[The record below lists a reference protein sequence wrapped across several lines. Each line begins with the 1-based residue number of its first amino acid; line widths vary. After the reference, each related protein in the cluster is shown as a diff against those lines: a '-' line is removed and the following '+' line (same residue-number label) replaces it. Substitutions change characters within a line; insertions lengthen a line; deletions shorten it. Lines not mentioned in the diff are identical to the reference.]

1 MLNQKKLG
9 LGVEDFKEIITFD
22 YYYIDKTKFIE
33 EILLDGAKIKLFCRP
48 RRFGKTLNISTL
60 RYFFD
65 IKNREKNRKLFN
77 GLYIENSPMIN
88 EQGKYPVIFLTMKGI
103 DSSSWNGAIKNIRD
117 KIFELYNEYDGK
129 INHIL
134 TKNENKVFN
143 KFAGKESD
151 EEELKT
157 SLSFLTS
164 LLYKYYNQKVI
175 VLIDEY
181 DSPIISAYEN
191 GYYNEAVNFFKG
203 FYGDV
208 LKTNEYLHMGVLTG
222 IVRVAQAGI
231 FSDLNNIENY
241 TILNKKYSQYFGL
254 LEAEVEK
261 ALQDYDVSYKLE
273 EVKSWYNGYRFGDS
287 EVYNPLSILKFLSNQ
302 ELGAYWINTS
312 GNAVIKELLKNS
324 DKMVFDTLNNLFN
337 GKETVVYIS
346 QSIALGNN
354 LSPDDLWELLL
365 FSGYLTVKEKIDMN
379 TYFVRIP
386 NNEIMTFFKNLFV
399 DIIFN
404 GLGTISR
411 LKVALLTKN
420 LEEII
425 SCLENL
431 VLNAMSTYDIRNK
444 EAQNSDK
451 NLRLC
456 LNNHSRSEEL
466 LDYWKNPYQ
475 TLLEGFL
482 YGLEGTYLSIPN
494 FESGDGRPDII
505 LKPILKNK
513 PAYILE
519 LKRLKDRT
527 VEKELEEALNQIKT
541 NRYDTLLKREGIN
554 DITNIALVFDG
565 KRVYHKIEK

>member
-1 MLNQKKLG
+1 MLNKKKLG
-9 LGVEDFKEIITFD
+9 LGVEDFKEIIEQD

-33 EILLDGAKIKLFCRP
+33 EILFDGAKIKLFCRP
-48 RRFGKTLNISTL
+48 RRFGKTLNMSTL
-60 RYFFD
+60 KYFFN
-65 IKNREKNRKLFN
+65 IENKEENRKLFN
-77 GLYIENSPMIN
+77 RLYIENSPMMN
-88 EQGKYPVIFLTMKGI
+88 EQGKYPVIFVSMKGI
-103 DSSSWNGAIKNIRD
+103 NGITFEESLNKIRKKISTLYDEYKEILKDLDEFDTLFFKSYITENTDRSSLENSLKFLT
-117 KIFELYNEYDGK
+117 KILYNYY
-129 INHIL
+129 
-134 TKNENKVFN
+134 
-143 KFAGKESD
+143 KE
-151 EEELKT
+151 
-157 SLSFLTS
+157 
-164 LLYKYYNQKVI
+164 KVI
-175 VLIDEY
+175 LLIDEY

-191 GYYNEAVNFFKG
+191 GYYNEAINFFKG

-254 LEAEVEK
+254 LENEVEK
-261 ALQDYDVSYKLE
+261 ALQDYDISYKIY
-273 EVKSWYNGYRFGDS
+273 EVKAWYNGYRFGDS
-287 EVYNPLSILKFLSNQ
+287 EVYNPLSILKFLSTQ

-312 GNAVIKELLKNS
+312 GNALIKELLKNS
-324 DKMVFDTLNNLFN
+324 DKMVFDTLNNLFT

-420 LEEII
+420 LDEII

-431 VLNAMSTYDIRNK
+431 VLNAMSPMILIRGMK
-444 EAQNSDK
+444 
-451 NLRLC
+451 
-456 LNNHSRSEEL
+456 
-466 LDYWKNPYQ
+466 
-475 TLLEGFL
+475 
-482 YGLEGTYLSIPN
+482 
-494 FESGDGRPDII
+494 I
-505 LKPILKNK
+505 L
-513 PAYILE
+513 
-519 LKRLKDRT
+519 
-527 VEKELEEALNQIKT
+527 IK
-541 NRYDTLLKREGIN
+541 I
-554 DITNIALVFDG
+554 F
-565 KRVYHKIEK
+565 

>member
-33 EILLDGAKIKLFCRP
+33 DILFDGSKIKLFCRP
-48 RRFGKTLNISTL
+48 RRFGKTLNMSTL

-65 IKNREKNRKLFN
+65 IKNREENRKLFD
-77 GLYIENSPMIN
+77 GLYIENSPMIS

-134 TKNENKVFN
+134 TENENKVFN

-191 GYYNEAVNFFKG
+191 GYYSEAITFFKG
-203 FYGDV
+203 LYGNV
-208 LKTNEYLHMGVLTG
+208 LKTNQYLHMGVLTG

-241 TILNKKYSQYFGL
+241 TILNDEYSQYFGL
-254 LEAEVEK
+254 LEEEVEK
-261 ALQDYDVSYKLE
+261 ALLDYGVSYKLE
-273 EVKSWYNGYRFGDS
+273 EVKSWYNGYKFGDS
-287 EVYNPLSILKFLSNQ
+287 EVYNPLSILKFLKTKKL
-302 ELGAYWINTS
+302 EAYWVNTS
-312 GNAVIKELLKNS
+312 GNALIKELLKNS
-324 DKMVFDTLNNLFN
+324 DKTVFDTLNNLFN

-365 FSGYLTVKEKIDMN
+365 FSGYLTIKEKIDMS
-379 TYFVRIP
+379 TYFVKIP

-404 GLGTISR
+404 GLGTINK
-411 LKVALLTKN
+411 LKFALSTKN
-420 LEEII
+420 LDEII

-431 VLNAMSTYDIRNK
+431 VLNAMSTYDT
-444 EAQNSDK
+444 DK
-451 NLRLC
+451 RY
-456 LNNHSRSEEL
+456 E
-466 LDYWKNPYQ
+466 NPYQ
-475 TLLEGFL
+475 TLLAGFL
-482 YGLEGTYLSIPN
+482 YGLEGAYFSVPN

-505 LKPILKNK
+505 LKPIAKNK

-519 LKRLKDRT
+519 LKRLKDRA
-527 VEKELEEALNQIKT
+527 VEKELEEALNQIKI
-541 NRYDTLLKREGIN
+541 NRYDTLLKREGMN

>member
-1 MLNQKKLG
+1 MLNKKKLG
-9 LGVEDFKEIITFD
+9 LGVEDFKEIISFD

-48 RRFGKTLNISTL
+48 RRFGKTLNMSTL

-65 IKNREKNRKLFN
+65 IKNREENRKLFN
-77 GLYIENSPMIN
+77 GLYIENSPMIS

-103 DSSSWNGAIKNIRD
+103 DSSSWNGALKNIRD

-134 TKNENKVFN
+134 TENENKVFN

-191 GYYNEAVNFFKG
+191 GYYSEAITFFKG
-203 FYGDV
+203 LYGNV
-208 LKTNEYLHMGVLTG
+208 LKTNQYLHMGVLTG

-241 TILNKKYSQYFGL
+241 TILNDEYSQYFGL
-254 LEAEVEK
+254 LEEEFEK
-261 ALQDYDVSYKLE
+261 ALLDYGVSYKLE
-273 EVKSWYNGYRFGDS
+273 EVKSWYSGYKFGDS
-287 EVYNPLSILKFLSNQ
+287 EVYNPLSILKFLKTKKL
-302 ELGAYWINTS
+302 EAYWINTS
-312 GNAVIKELLKNS
+312 GNALIKELLKNS
-324 DKMVFDTLNNLFN
+324 DKTVFDTLNKLFN

-379 TYFVRIP
+379 TYFVKIP

-404 GLGTISR
+404 GLGTINK
-411 LKVALLTKN
+411 LKFALSTKN
-420 LEEII
+420 LDEII
-425 SCLENL
+425 SYLENL
-431 VLNAMSTYDIRNK
+431 VLNAMSTYDT
-444 EAQNSDK
+444 DK
-451 NLRLC
+451 RY
-456 LNNHSRSEEL
+456 E
-466 LDYWKNPYQ
+466 NPYQ
-475 TLLEGFL
+475 TLLAGFL
-482 YGLEGTYLSIPN
+482 YGLEGAYFSVPN

-505 LKPILKNK
+505 LKPVVKNK

-519 LKRLKDRT
+519 LKRLKDRP
-527 VEKELEEALNQIKT
+527 VEKELEEALNQIKL

>member
-1 MLNQKKLG
+1 MSKQKRLG
-9 LGVEDFKEIITFD
+9 LGVEDFKKIRTLD

-33 EILLDGAKIKLFCRP
+33 DILLDGADIKLLCRP
-48 RRFGKTLNISTL
+48 RRFGKTLNMSTL

-65 IKNREKNRKLFN
+65 IENKEENRKLFN
-77 GLYIENSPMIN
+77 GLYIENSSMIS
-88 EQGKYPVIFLTMKGI
+88 EQGKYPVIFFTMKDIRGNNFKEFI
-103 DSSSWNGAIKNIRD
+103 EDIELLIISIIKEYQGLKDVCFPEEIQL
-117 KIFELYNEYDGK
+117 FENLQFRK
-129 INHIL
+129 ASL
-134 TKNENKVFN
+134 
-143 KFAGKESD
+143 S
-151 EEELKT
+151 ELKRALKVIT
-157 SLSFLTS
+157 E
-164 LLYKYYNQKVI
+164 LLYRKYNQQVI
-175 VLIDEY
+175 LLIDEY
-181 DSPIISAYEN
+181 DYPIITAYEK
-191 GYYNEAVNFFKG
+191 GYYDEVKDFIKG

-241 TILNKKYSQYFGL
+241 TILNEEYSQYFGL
-254 LEAEVEK
+254 LEDEVEK
-261 ALQDYDVSYKLE
+261 ALQDYDVSYKLD
-273 EVKSWYNGYRFGDS
+273 EVKSWYNGYKFGDF
-287 EVYNPLSILKFLSNQ
+287 EVYNPLSILKFLKTKKL
-302 ELGAYWINTS
+302 EAYWINTS
-312 GNAVIKELLKNS
+312 GNTLIKELLKNS
-324 DKMVFDTLNNLFN
+324 DKTVFDTLNNLFN

-346 QSIALGNN
+346 QSITLGNN

-420 LEEII
+420 LDEIV

-431 VLNAMSTYDIRNK
+431 VVNAMSTYDT
-444 EAQNSDK
+444 DK
-451 NLRLC
+451 RY
-456 LNNHSRSEEL
+456 E
-466 LDYWKNPYQ
+466 NPYQ
-475 TLLEGFL
+475 TLLAGFL
-482 YGLEGTYLSIPN
+482 HGLEGTYLSIPN

-505 LKPILKNK
+505 LKPMAKNK

-519 LKRLKDRT
+519 LKRLKDRP
-527 VEKELEEALNQIKT
+527 VEKELEEALNQIKI
-541 NRYDTLLKREGIN
+541 NRYDTLLKREGIS
-554 DITNIALVFDG
+554 DITNIALVFDR

>member
-1 MLNQKKLG
+1 MSKQKRLG
-9 LGVEDFKEIITFD
+9 LGVDDFKKIRTLD

-33 EILLDGAKIKLFCRP
+33 DILLDGADIKLLCRP
-48 RRFGKTLNISTL
+48 RRFGKTLNMSTL

-65 IKNREKNRKLFN
+65 IENKEENRKLFN
-77 GLYIENSPMIN
+77 GLYIENSPMIR
-88 EQGKYPVIFLTMKGI
+88 EQGKYPVIFISFKGI
-103 DSSSWNGAIKNIRD
+103 NTLTFENLIERIKDRISTLYRSYSFLIKNFNE
-117 KIFELYNEYDGK
+117 FEIEK
-129 INHIL
+129 F
-134 TKNENKVFN
+134 KNITNSN
-143 KFAGKESD
+143 IDTIQLES
-151 EEELKT
+151 
-157 SLSFLTS
+157 SLLFLS
-164 LLYKYYNQKVI
+164 EVLYKYYDEKVI
-175 VLIDEY
+175 ILIDEY
-181 DSPIISAYEN
+181 DIPLLTAYEN
-191 GYYNEAVNFFKG
+191 GYYNEAINFFKG

-241 TILNKKYSQYFGL
+241 TILNKKYSQHFGL
-254 LEAEVEK
+254 LEDEVEK
-261 ALQDYDVSYKLE
+261 ALQDYNVSYKLD

-287 EVYNPLSILKFLSNQ
+287 EVYNPLSILKFLSTE

-312 GNAVIKELLKNS
+312 GNTLIKELLKNS
-324 DKMVFDTLNNLFN
+324 DKTVFDTLNNLFN

-346 QSIALGNN
+346 QSITLGNN

-411 LKVALLTKN
+411 LKIALLTKN
-420 LEEII
+420 LDEIV

-431 VLNAMSTYDIRNK
+431 VLNAMSTYDT
-444 EAQNSDK
+444 DK
-451 NLRLC
+451 RY
-456 LNNHSRSEEL
+456 E
-466 LDYWKNPYQ
+466 NPYQ
-475 TLLEGFL
+475 TLLAGFL
-482 YGLEGTYLSIPN
+482 HGLEGTYLSIPN

-505 LKPILKNK
+505 LKPIAKNK

-519 LKRLKDRT
+519 LKRLKDRP
-527 VEKELEEALNQIKT
+527 VEKELEEALNQIKI

>member
-1 MLNQKKLG
+1 MLNKKKLG
-9 LGVEDFKEIITFD
+9 LGVEDFKEIISFD

-48 RRFGKTLNISTL
+48 RRFGKTLNMSTL

-65 IKNREKNRKLFN
+65 IKNREENRKLFN
-77 GLYIENSPMIN
+77 GLYIENSPMIS

-103 DSSSWNGAIKNIRD
+103 DSSSWNGALKNIRD

-134 TKNENKVFN
+134 TENENKVFN

-191 GYYNEAVNFFKG
+191 GYYSEAITFFKG
-203 FYGDV
+203 LYGNV
-208 LKTNEYLHMGVLTG
+208 LKTNQYLHMGVLTG

-241 TILNKKYSQYFGL
+241 TILNDEYSQYFGL
-254 LEAEVEK
+254 LEEEFEK
-261 ALQDYDVSYKLE
+261 ALLDYGVSYKLE
-273 EVKSWYNGYRFGDS
+273 EVKSWYSGYKFGDS
-287 EVYNPLSILKFLSNQ
+287 EVYNPLSILKFLKTKRL
-302 ELGAYWINTS
+302 EAYWINTS
-312 GNAVIKELLKNS
+312 GNALIKELLKNS
-324 DKMVFDTLNNLFN
+324 DKTVFDTLNNLFN

-379 TYFVRIP
+379 TYFVKIP

-404 GLGTISR
+404 GLGTINK
-411 LKVALLTKN
+411 LKFALSTKN
-420 LEEII
+420 LDEII

-431 VLNAMSTYDIRNK
+431 VLNAMSTYDT
-444 EAQNSDK
+444 DK
-451 NLRLC
+451 RY
-456 LNNHSRSEEL
+456 E
-466 LDYWKNPYQ
+466 NPYQ
-475 TLLEGFL
+475 TLLAGFL
-482 YGLEGTYLSIPN
+482 YGLEGAYFSVPN
-494 FESGDGRPDII
+494 FESGDGRSDII
-505 LKPILKNK
+505 LKPIAKNK

-519 LKRLKDRT
+519 LKRLKDRP
-527 VEKELEEALNQIKT
+527 VEKELEEALNQIKL

>member
-1 MLNQKKLG
+1 MLNKKKLG
-9 LGVEDFKEIITFD
+9 LGVEDFKEIISFD

-48 RRFGKTLNISTL
+48 RRFGKTLNMSTL

-65 IKNREKNRKLFN
+65 IKNREENRKLFN
-77 GLYIENSPMIN
+77 GLYIENSPMIS

-103 DSSSWNGAIKNIRD
+103 DSSSWNGALKNIRD

-134 TKNENKVFN
+134 TENENKVFN

-191 GYYNEAVNFFKG
+191 GYYSEAITFFKG
-203 FYGDV
+203 LYGNV
-208 LKTNEYLHMGVLTG
+208 LKTNQYLHMGVLTG

-241 TILNKKYSQYFGL
+241 TILNDEYSQYFGL
-254 LEAEVEK
+254 LEEEFEK
-261 ALQDYDVSYKLE
+261 ALLDYGVSYKLE
-273 EVKSWYNGYRFGDS
+273 EVKSWYSGYKFGDS
-287 EVYNPLSILKFLSNQ
+287 EVYNPLSILKFLKTKRL
-302 ELGAYWINTS
+302 EAYWINTS
-312 GNAVIKELLKNS
+312 GNALIKELLKNS
-324 DKMVFDTLNNLFN
+324 DKTVFDTLNNLFN

-365 FSGYLTVKEKIDMN
+365 FSGYLTVKEKIEMS
-379 TYFVRIP
+379 TYFVKIP

-404 GLGTISR
+404 GLGTINK
-411 LKVALLTKN
+411 LKFALSTKN
-420 LEEII
+420 LDEII

-431 VLNAMSTYDIRNK
+431 VLNAMSTYDT
-444 EAQNSDK
+444 DK
-451 NLRLC
+451 RY
-456 LNNHSRSEEL
+456 E
-466 LDYWKNPYQ
+466 NPYQ
-475 TLLEGFL
+475 TLLAGFL
-482 YGLEGTYLSIPN
+482 YGLEGAYFSVPN
-494 FESGDGRPDII
+494 FESGDGRSDII
-505 LKPILKNK
+505 LKPIAKNK

-519 LKRLKDRT
+519 LKRLKDRP
-527 VEKELEEALNQIKT
+527 VEKELEEALNQIKL

>member
-1 MLNQKKLG
+1 MSKQKRLG

-22 YYYIDKTKFIE
+22 YYYIDKTKLIE
-33 EILLDGAKIKLFCRP
+33 EILFDGAKIKLFCRP
-48 RRFGKTLNISTL
+48 RRFGKTLNMSTL

-65 IKNREKNRKLFN
+65 IENKEENRKLFN
-77 GLYIENSPMIN
+77 GLYIENSPMIS
-88 EQGKYPVIFLTMKGI
+88 EQGKYPVIFFTMKDIRGNNFKEFI
-103 DSSSWNGAIKNIRD
+103 EDIELLIISIIKEYQGLKDVCFPEEIQL
-117 KIFELYNEYDGK
+117 FENLQFRK
-129 INHIL
+129 ASL
-134 TKNENKVFN
+134 
-143 KFAGKESD
+143 S
-151 EEELKT
+151 ELKRALKFIT
-157 SLSFLTS
+157 E
-164 LLYKYYNQKVI
+164 LLYRKYNQQVI
-175 VLIDEY
+175 LLIDEY
-181 DSPIISAYEN
+181 DYPIITAYEK
-191 GYYNEAVNFFKG
+191 GYYDEVKDFIKG

-241 TILNKKYSQYFGL
+241 TILNKKYSQHFGL
-254 LEAEVEK
+254 LENEVEK
-261 ALQDYDVSYKLE
+261 ALQDYNVSYKLD

-287 EVYNPLSILKFLSNQ
+287 EVYNPLSILKFLSTE

-312 GNAVIKELLKNS
+312 GNTLIKELLKNS
-324 DKMVFDTLNNLFN
+324 DKTVFDTLNNLFN

-346 QSIALGNN
+346 QSITLGNS

-420 LEEII
+420 LDEIV

-431 VLNAMSTYDIRNK
+431 VLNAMSTYDT
-444 EAQNSDK
+444 DK
-451 NLRLC
+451 RY
-456 LNNHSRSEEL
+456 E
-466 LDYWKNPYQ
+466 NPYQ
-475 TLLEGFL
+475 TLLAGFL
-482 YGLEGTYLSIPN
+482 HGLEGTYLSIPN

-505 LKPILKNK
+505 LKPMAKNK

-519 LKRLKDRT
+519 LKRLKDRP
-527 VEKELEEALNQIKT
+527 VEKELEEALNQIKI

>member
-1 MLNQKKLG
+1 MSKQKRLG
-9 LGVEDFKEIITFD
+9 LGVEDFKKIRTLD

-33 EILLDGAKIKLFCRP
+33 DILLDGADIKLLCRP
-48 RRFGKTLNISTL
+48 RRFGKTLNMSTL

-65 IKNREKNRKLFN
+65 IENKEENRKLFN
-77 GLYIENSPMIN
+77 GLYIENSPMIR
-88 EQGKYPVIFLTMKGI
+88 EQGKYPVIFISFKGI
-103 DSSSWNGAIKNIRD
+103 NTLTFENLIERIKDRISTLYRSYSFLIKNFNE
-117 KIFELYNEYDGK
+117 FEIEK
-129 INHIL
+129 F
-134 TKNENKVFN
+134 KNITNSN
-143 KFAGKESD
+143 IDTIQLES
-151 EEELKT
+151 
-157 SLSFLTS
+157 SLLFLS
-164 LLYKYYNQKVI
+164 EVLYKYYDEKVI
-175 VLIDEY
+175 ILIDEY
-181 DSPIISAYEN
+181 DIPLLTAYEN
-191 GYYNEAVNFFKG
+191 GYYNEAINFFKG

-254 LEAEVEK
+254 LEDEVEK

-273 EVKSWYNGYRFGDS
+273 EVKSWYNGYRFGNS
-287 EVYNPLSILKFLSNQ
+287 EVYNPLSILKFLSTE

-312 GNAVIKELLKNS
+312 GNTLIKELLKNS
-324 DKMVFDTLNNLFN
+324 DKTVFDTLNNLFN

-346 QSIALGNN
+346 QSITLGNN

-411 LKVALLTKN
+411 LKIALLTKN
-420 LEEII
+420 LDEIVR
-425 SCLENL
+425 CLENL
-431 VLNAMSTYDIRNK
+431 VVNAMSTYDT
-444 EAQNSDK
+444 DK
-451 NLRLC
+451 RY
-456 LNNHSRSEEL
+456 E
-466 LDYWKNPYQ
+466 NPYQ
-475 TLLEGFL
+475 TLLAGFL
-482 YGLEGTYLSIPN
+482 HGLEGTYFSIPN

-505 LKPILKNK
+505 LKPIAKNK

-519 LKRLKDRT
+519 LKRLKDRP
-527 VEKELEEALNQIKT
+527 VEKELEEALNQIKI

>member
-1 MLNQKKLG
+1 MLNKKKLG
-9 LGVEDFKEIITFD
+9 LGVEDFKEIISFD

-48 RRFGKTLNISTL
+48 RRFGKTLNMSTL

-65 IKNREKNRKLFN
+65 IKNREENRKLFN
-77 GLYIENSPMIN
+77 GLYIENSPMIS

-103 DSSSWNGAIKNIRD
+103 DSSSWNGALKNIRD

-134 TKNENKVFN
+134 TENENKVFN

-191 GYYNEAVNFFKG
+191 GYYSEAITFFKG
-203 FYGDV
+203 LYGNV
-208 LKTNEYLHMGVLTG
+208 LKTNQYLHTGVLTG

-241 TILNKKYSQYFGL
+241 TILNDEYSQYFGL
-254 LEAEVEK
+254 LEEEVEK
-261 ALQDYDVSYKLE
+261 SLLDYGVSYKLE
-273 EVKSWYNGYRFGDS
+273 EVKSWYNGYKFGDS
-287 EVYNPLSILKFLSNQ
+287 EVYNPLSILKFLKTKKL
-302 ELGAYWINTS
+302 EAYWVNTS
-312 GNAVIKELLKNS
+312 GNALIKELLKNS
-324 DKMVFDTLNNLFN
+324 DKTVFDTLNKLFN

-379 TYFVRIP
+379 TYFVKIP

-404 GLGTISR
+404 GLGTINK
-411 LKVALLTKN
+411 LKFALSTKN
-420 LEEII
+420 LDEII

-431 VLNAMSTYDIRNK
+431 VLNAMSTYDT
-444 EAQNSDK
+444 DK
-451 NLRLC
+451 RY
-456 LNNHSRSEEL
+456 E
-466 LDYWKNPYQ
+466 NPYQ
-475 TLLEGFL
+475 TLLAGFL
-482 YGLEGTYLSIPN
+482 YGLEGAYFSVPN

-505 LKPILKNK
+505 LKPIAKNK

-519 LKRLKDRT
+519 LKRLKDRP
-527 VEKELEEALNQIKT
+527 VEKELEEALNQIKL

-554 DITNIALVFDG
+554 DITNIALVFDR

>member
-1 MLNQKKLG
+1 MLNKKKLG
-9 LGVEDFKEIITFD
+9 LGVEDFKEIISFD

-48 RRFGKTLNISTL
+48 RRFGKTLNMSTL

-65 IKNREKNRKLFN
+65 IKNREENRKLFN
-77 GLYIENSPMIN
+77 GLYIENSPMIS

-103 DSSSWNGAIKNIRD
+103 DSSSWNGALKNIRD

-134 TKNENKVFN
+134 TENENKVFN

-191 GYYNEAVNFFKG
+191 GYYSEAITFFKG
-203 FYGDV
+203 LYGNV
-208 LKTNEYLHMGVLTG
+208 LKTNQYLHMGVLTG

-241 TILNKKYSQYFGL
+241 TILNDEYSQYFGL
-254 LEAEVEK
+254 LEEEVEK
-261 ALQDYDVSYKLE
+261 ALLDYGVSYKLE
-273 EVKSWYNGYRFGDS
+273 EVKSWYNGYKFGDS
-287 EVYNPLSILKFLSNQ
+287 EVYNPLSILKFLKTKRL
-302 ELGAYWINTS
+302 EAYWINTS
-312 GNAVIKELLKNS
+312 GNALIKELLKNS
-324 DKMVFDTLNNLFN
+324 DKTVFDTLNNLFN

-365 FSGYLTVKEKIDMN
+365 FSGYLTVKEKIDMS
-379 TYFVRIP
+379 TYFVKIP

-404 GLGTISR
+404 GLGTINK
-411 LKVALLTKN
+411 LKFALSTKN
-420 LEEII
+420 LDEII
-425 SCLENL
+425 SYLENL
-431 VLNAMSTYDIRNK
+431 VLNAMSTYDT
-444 EAQNSDK
+444 DK
-451 NLRLC
+451 RY
-456 LNNHSRSEEL
+456 E
-466 LDYWKNPYQ
+466 NPYQ
-475 TLLEGFL
+475 TLLAGFL
-482 YGLEGTYLSIPN
+482 YGLEGAYFSVPN

-505 LKPILKNK
+505 LKPVVKNK

-519 LKRLKDRT
+519 LKRLKDRP
-527 VEKELEEALNQIKT
+527 VEKELEEALNQIKL

>member
-1 MLNQKKLG
+1 MLKQKKLG
-9 LGVEDFKEIITFD
+9 LGVEDFKEIITLD

-33 EILLDGAKIKLFCRP
+33 ELLLDGAKIKLFCRP
-48 RRFGKTLNISTL
+48 RRFGKTLNMSTL
-60 RYFFD
+60 KYFFD
-65 IKNREKNRKLFN
+65 IKNREENRKLFN
-77 GLYIENSPMIN
+77 GLYIENSPLFI
-88 EQGKYPVIFLTMKGI
+88 EQGKYPIIFITMKGI
-103 DSSSWNGAIKNIRD
+103 DSSNWNGAIKNIRD

-134 TKNENKVFN
+134 TDNENKVFN

-191 GYYNEAVNFFKG
+191 GYYNEAINFFKG
-203 FYGDV
+203 FYGNV
-208 LKTNEYLHMGVLTG
+208 LKTNEYLHMGILTG

-241 TILNKKYSQYFGL
+241 TIFNKKYSQHFGL
-254 LEAEVEK
+254 LEDEVKK
-261 ALQDYDVSYKLE
+261 ALQYYDVSYKLE
-273 EVKSWYNGYRFGDS
+273 EVKSWYNGYKFGDS
-287 EVYNPLSILKFLSNQ
+287 EIYNPLSILKFLSTQ
-302 ELGAYWINTS
+302 ELGAYWVNTS
-312 GNAVIKELLKNS
+312 GNTLIKELLKNS
-324 DKMVFDTLNNLFN
+324 DKTVFDILNNLFD

-365 FSGYLTVKEKIDMN
+365 FSGYLTTKEKIDTN

-386 NNEIMTFFKNLFV
+386 NREIMTFFKNLFV

-420 LEEII
+420 LDEII

-431 VLNAMSTYDIRNK
+431 VLNAMSAYDT
-444 EAQNSDK
+444 DK
-451 NLRLC
+451 RY
-456 LNNHSRSEEL
+456 E
-466 LDYWKNPYQ
+466 NPYQ
-475 TLLEGFL
+475 NLLAGFL
-482 YGLEGTYLSIPN
+482 HGLEGTYFSIPN
-494 FESGDGRPDII
+494 FESGDGRPDIV
-505 LKPILKNK
+505 LKPIYKNK

-519 LKRLKDRT
+519 LKRLKDRA
-527 VEKELEEALNQIKT
+527 VEKELDEALNQIKV
-541 NRYDTLLKREGIN
+541 NRYDTLLKREGIK
-554 DITNIALVFDG
+554 DITNIALVFDK
-565 KRVYHKIEK
+565 KRVYSKIQ

>member
-1 MLNQKKLG
+1 MSKQKRLG
-9 LGVEDFKEIITFD
+9 LGVEDFKKIITLD

-33 EILLDGAKIKLFCRP
+33 DILLDGADIKLLCRP
-48 RRFGKTLNISTL
+48 RRFGKTLNMSTL

-65 IKNREKNRKLFN
+65 IENKEENRKLFN
-77 GLYIENSPMIN
+77 GLYIENSPMIS
-88 EQGKYPVIFLTMKGI
+88 EQGKYPVIFFTMKDIRGNNFKEFI
-103 DSSSWNGAIKNIRD
+103 EDIELLIISIIKEYQGLKDVCFPEEIQL
-117 KIFELYNEYDGK
+117 FENLQFRK
-129 INHIL
+129 ASL
-134 TKNENKVFN
+134 
-143 KFAGKESD
+143 S
-151 EEELKT
+151 ELKRALKFIT
-157 SLSFLTS
+157 E
-164 LLYKYYNQKVI
+164 LLYRKYNQQVI
-175 VLIDEY
+175 LLIDEY
-181 DSPIISAYEN
+181 DYPIITAYEK
-191 GYYNEAVNFFKG
+191 GYYDEVKDYIKG

-241 TILNKKYSQYFGL
+241 TILNKKYSQHFGL
-254 LEAEVEK
+254 LENEVEK
-261 ALQDYDVSYKLE
+261 ALQDYNVSYKLD
-273 EVKSWYNGYRFGDS
+273 EVKSWYNGYRFGNS
-287 EVYNPLSILKFLSNQ
+287 EVYNPLSILKFLSTE

-312 GNAVIKELLKNS
+312 GNTLIKELLKNS
-324 DKMVFDTLNNLFN
+324 DKTVFDTLNNLFN

-346 QSIALGNN
+346 QSITLGNN

-411 LKVALLTKN
+411 LKIALLTKN
-420 LEEII
+420 LDEIV

-431 VLNAMSTYDIRNK
+431 VVNAMSTYDT
-444 EAQNSDK
+444 DK
-451 NLRLC
+451 RY
-456 LNNHSRSEEL
+456 E
-466 LDYWKNPYQ
+466 NPYQ
-475 TLLEGFL
+475 TLLAGFL
-482 YGLEGTYLSIPN
+482 HGLEGTYLSIPN

-505 LKPILKNK
+505 LKPMAKNK

-519 LKRLKDRT
+519 LKRLKDRP
-527 VEKELEEALNQIKT
+527 VEKELEEALNQIKI
-541 NRYDTLLKREGIN
+541 NRYDTLLKREGIS
-554 DITNIALVFDG
+554 DITNIALVFDR

>member
-1 MLNQKKLG
+1 MLNKKKLG
-9 LGVEDFKEIITFD
+9 LGVEDFKEIISFD

-48 RRFGKTLNISTL
+48 RRFGKTLNMSTL

-65 IKNREKNRKLFN
+65 IKNREDNRKLFN

-103 DSSSWNGAIKNIRD
+103 DSSSWNGALKNIRD

-134 TKNENKVFN
+134 TENENKVFN

-191 GYYNEAVNFFKG
+191 GYYSEAITFFKG
-203 FYGDV
+203 LYGNV
-208 LKTNEYLHMGVLTG
+208 LKTNQYLHMGVLTG

-241 TILNKKYSQYFGL
+241 TILNDEYSQYFGL
-254 LEAEVEK
+254 LEEEVEK
-261 ALQDYDVSYKLE
+261 ALLDYGVSYKLD
-273 EVKSWYNGYRFGDS
+273 EVKSWYNGYKFGDS
-287 EVYNPLSILKFLSNQ
+287 EVYNPLSILKFLKTKKL
-302 ELGAYWINTS
+302 EAYWVNTS
-312 GNAVIKELLKNS
+312 GNALIKELLKNAN
-324 DKMVFDTLNNLFN
+324 KTVFDTLNNLFN

-365 FSGYLTVKEKIDMN
+365 FSGYLTVKEKIEMS
-379 TYFVRIP
+379 TYFVKIP
-386 NNEIMTFFKNLFV
+386 NNEIMTFFKDLFV

-404 GLGTISR
+404 GLGTINK
-411 LKVALLTKN
+411 LKFALSTKN
-420 LEEII
+420 LDEII

-431 VLNAMSTYDIRNK
+431 VLNAMSTYDT
-444 EAQNSDK
+444 DK
-451 NLRLC
+451 RY
-456 LNNHSRSEEL
+456 E
-466 LDYWKNPYQ
+466 NPYQ
-475 TLLEGFL
+475 TLLAGFL
-482 YGLEGTYLSIPN
+482 YGLEGAYFSVPN

-505 LKPILKNK
+505 LKPIAKNK

-519 LKRLKDRT
+519 LKRLKDRP
-527 VEKELEEALNQIKT
+527 VEKELEEALNQIKL

-554 DITNIALVFDG
+554 DITNIALVFDR
-565 KRVYHKIEK
+565 KRVYHKIEKQVKREYNSLEINSRRNKENF

>member
-1 MLNQKKLG
+1 MLNKKKLG
-9 LGVEDFKEIITFD
+9 LGVEDFKEIISFD

-48 RRFGKTLNISTL
+48 RRFGKTLNMSTL

-65 IKNREKNRKLFN
+65 RKDREENRKLFN
-77 GLYIENSPMIN
+77 GLYIENSPMIS

-103 DSSSWNGAIKNIRD
+103 DSSNWNGAIKNIRD

-134 TKNENKVFN
+134 TENENKVFN

-191 GYYNEAVNFFKG
+191 GYYSEAITFFKG
-203 FYGDV
+203 LYGNV
-208 LKTNEYLHMGVLTG
+208 LKTNQYLHMGVLTG

-241 TILNKKYSQYFGL
+241 TILNDEYSQYFGL
-254 LEAEVEK
+254 LEEEVEK
-261 ALQDYDVSYKLE
+261 ALLDYGVSYKLD
-273 EVKSWYNGYRFGDS
+273 EVKSWYNGYKFGDS
-287 EVYNPLSILKFLSNQ
+287 EVYNPLSILKFLKTKKL
-302 ELGAYWINTS
+302 EAYWVNTS
-312 GNAVIKELLKNS
+312 GNALIKELLKNS
-324 DKMVFDTLNNLFN
+324 DKTVFDTLNKLFN

-365 FSGYLTVKEKIDMN
+365 FSGYLTVKEKIEMS
-379 TYFVRIP
+379 TYFVKIP

-404 GLGTISR
+404 GLGTINK
-411 LKVALLTKN
+411 LKFALSTKN
-420 LEEII
+420 LDEII

-431 VLNAMSTYDIRNK
+431 VLNAMSTYDT
-444 EAQNSDK
+444 DK
-451 NLRLC
+451 RY
-456 LNNHSRSEEL
+456 E
-466 LDYWKNPYQ
+466 NPYQ
-475 TLLEGFL
+475 TLLAGFL
-482 YGLEGTYLSIPN
+482 YGLEGAYFSVPN

-505 LKPILKNK
+505 LKPIAKNK

-519 LKRLKDRT
+519 LKRLKDRP
-527 VEKELEEALNQIKT
+527 VEKELEEALNQIKL
-541 NRYDTLLKREGIN
+541 NRYDTFLKREGIN
-554 DITNIALVFDG
+554 DITNIALVFDR

>member
-1 MLNQKKLG
+1 MLKQKKLG

-33 EILLDGAKIKLFCRP
+33 DILFDGAKIKLFCRP
-48 RRFGKTLNISTL
+48 RRFGKTLNMSTL
-60 RYFFD
+60 KYFFD
-65 IKNREKNRKLFN
+65 IKNREENRKLFN
-77 GLYIENSPMIN
+77 GLYIENSPMIS
-88 EQGKYPVIFLTMKGI
+88 EQGKYPVIFISMKGI
-103 DSSSWNGAIKNIRD
+103 NTLTLENLIERIKDKISTLYRSYSFLIEKLNEFEIEKFKNITNSNID
-117 KIFELYNEYDGK
+117 IIEL
-129 INHIL
+129 
-134 TKNENKVFN
+134 
-143 KFAGKESD
+143 ES
-151 EEELKT
+151 
-157 SLSFLTS
+157 SLLFLS
-164 LLYKYYNQKVI
+164 EVLYKYYNEKVVI
-175 VLIDEY
+175 LIDEY
-181 DSPIISAYEN
+181 DIPLLNAYEN

-208 LKTNEYLHMGVLTG
+208 LKTNEYLQMGVLTG

-241 TILNKKYSQYFGL
+241 TILNDEYSQYFGL
-254 LEAEVEK
+254 LEEEIEK
-261 ALQDYDVSYKLE
+261 ALHDYDISYKLE

-287 EVYNPLSILKFLSNQ
+287 EVYNPLSILKFLKTKRL
-302 ELGAYWINTS
+302 EAYWVNTS
-312 GNAVIKELLKNS
+312 GNTLIKELLKNS
-324 DKMVFDTLNNLFN
+324 DKMVFNTLNNLFT

-365 FSGYLTVKEKIDMN
+365 FSGYLTVKKKIDMN

-386 NNEIMTFFKNLFV
+386 NNEIMTFFKNLYV

-411 LKVALLTKN
+411 LKVALSTKN
-420 LEEII
+420 LDEII
-425 SCLENL
+425 SCFENL
-431 VLNAMSTYDIRNK
+431 VLNAMSTYDT
-444 EAQNSDK
+444 DK
-451 NLRLC
+451 RY
-456 LNNHSRSEEL
+456 E
-466 LDYWKNPYQ
+466 NPYQ
-475 TLLEGFL
+475 NLLAGFL
-482 YGLEGTYLSIPN
+482 YGLEGTYFSIPN

-505 LKPILKNK
+505 LKPVVKDK

>member
-1 MLNQKKLG
+1 MLNKKKLG
-9 LGVEDFKEIITFD
+9 LGVEDFKEIISFD

-48 RRFGKTLNISTL
+48 RRFGKTLNMSTL

-65 IKNREKNRKLFN
+65 IKNREDNRKLFN

-103 DSSSWNGAIKNIRD
+103 DSSNWNGAIKNIRD

-134 TKNENKVFN
+134 TENENKVFN

-191 GYYNEAVNFFKG
+191 GYYSEAITFFKG
-203 FYGDV
+203 LYGNV
-208 LKTNEYLHMGVLTG
+208 LKTNQYLHMGVLTG

-241 TILNKKYSQYFGL
+241 TILNDEYSQYFGL
-254 LEAEVEK
+254 LEEEVEK
-261 ALQDYDVSYKLE
+261 ALLDYGVSYKLE
-273 EVKSWYNGYRFGDS
+273 EVKSWYNGYKFGDS
-287 EVYNPLSILKFLSNQ
+287 EVYNPLSILKFLKTKKL
-302 ELGAYWINTS
+302 EAYWVNTS
-312 GNAVIKELLKNS
+312 GNALIKELLKNS
-324 DKMVFDTLNNLFN
+324 DKTVFDTLNKLFN

-379 TYFVRIP
+379 TYFVKIP

-404 GLGTISR
+404 GLGTINK
-411 LKVALLTKN
+411 LKFALSTKN
-420 LEEII
+420 LDEII
-425 SCLENL
+425 SYLENL
-431 VLNAMSTYDIRNK
+431 VLNAMSTYDT
-444 EAQNSDK
+444 DK
-451 NLRLC
+451 RY
-456 LNNHSRSEEL
+456 E
-466 LDYWKNPYQ
+466 NPYQ
-475 TLLEGFL
+475 TLLAGFL
-482 YGLEGTYLSIPN
+482 YGLEGAYFSVPN

-505 LKPILKNK
+505 LKPVVKNK

-519 LKRLKDRT
+519 LKRLKDRP
-527 VEKELEEALNQIKT
+527 VEKELEEALNQIKL

-554 DITNIALVFDG
+554 DITNIALVFDR

>member
-1 MLNQKKLG
+1 MLNKKKLG
-9 LGVEDFKEIITFD
+9 LGVEDFKEIISFD

-48 RRFGKTLNISTL
+48 RRFGKTLNMSTL

-65 IKNREKNRKLFN
+65 IKNREENRKLFN
-77 GLYIENSPMIN
+77 GLYIENSPMIS

-103 DSSSWNGAIKNIRD
+103 DSSSWNGALKNIRD

-134 TKNENKVFN
+134 TENENKVFN

-191 GYYNEAVNFFKG
+191 GYYSEAITFFKG
-203 FYGDV
+203 LYGNV
-208 LKTNEYLHMGVLTG
+208 LKTNQYLHTGVLTG

-241 TILNKKYSQYFGL
+241 TILNDEYSQYFGL
-254 LEAEVEK
+254 LEEEVEK
-261 ALQDYDVSYKLE
+261 SLLDYGVSYKLE
-273 EVKSWYNGYRFGDS
+273 EVKSWYNGYKFGDS
-287 EVYNPLSILKFLSNQ
+287 EVYNPLSILKFLKTKKL
-302 ELGAYWINTS
+302 EAYWVNTS
-312 GNAVIKELLKNS
+312 GNALIKELLKNS
-324 DKMVFDTLNNLFN
+324 DKTVFDTLNKLFN

-379 TYFVRIP
+379 TYFVKIP

-404 GLGTISR
+404 GLGTINK
-411 LKVALLTKN
+411 LKFALSTKN
-420 LEEII
+420 LDEII
-425 SCLENL
+425 SYLENL
-431 VLNAMSTYDIRNK
+431 VLNAMSTYDT
-444 EAQNSDK
+444 DK
-451 NLRLC
+451 RY
-456 LNNHSRSEEL
+456 E
-466 LDYWKNPYQ
+466 NPYQ
-475 TLLEGFL
+475 TLLAGFL
-482 YGLEGTYLSIPN
+482 YGLEGAYFSVPN

-505 LKPILKNK
+505 LKPVVKNK

-519 LKRLKDRT
+519 LKRLKDRPI
-527 VEKELEEALNQIKT
+527 EKELEEALNQIKL

>member
-9 LGVEDFKEIITFD
+9 LGVEDFKEIIEQD

-33 EILLDGAKIKLFCRP
+33 ELLLDGAKIKLFCRP
-48 RRFGKTLNISTL
+48 RRFGKTLNMSTL

-65 IKNREKNRKLFN
+65 IENRAENRKLFN
-77 GLYIENSPMIN
+77 RLYIENSPMMR
-88 EQGKYPVIFLTMKGI
+88 EQGKYPVIFISMKGI
-103 DSSSWNGAIKNIRD
+103 GGLTWEVSFNSIKSKIKELFREYIFLIDSLDKYTLMEFEKYLTSDFDEALSKN
-117 KIFELYNEYDGK
+117 
-129 INHIL
+129 
-134 TKNENKVFN
+134 
-143 KFAGKESD
+143 S
-151 EEELKT
+151 LK
-157 SLSFLTS
+157 FLTEI
-164 LLYKYYNQKVI
+164 LYKFYKEKVI
-175 VLIDEY
+175 LLIDEY

-191 GYYNEAVNFFKG
+191 GYYNEAINFFKG

-254 LEAEVEK
+254 LEDEVEK
-261 ALQDYDVSYKLE
+261 ALLDYDVSYKLE

-287 EVYNPLSILKFLSNQ
+287 EVYNPLSILKFLSTQ

-312 GNAVIKELLKNS
+312 GNALIKELLKNS
-324 DKMVFDTLNNLFN
+324 DKMVFDILNNLFN

-365 FSGYLTVKEKIDMN
+365 FSGYLTIKEKIDMN

-386 NNEIMTFFKNLFV
+386 NNEIMTFFKNLYV

-420 LEEII
+420 LDEII

-431 VLNAMSTYDIRNK
+431 VLNAMSTYDT
-444 EAQNSDK
+444 DK
-451 NLRLC
+451 RY
-456 LNNHSRSEEL
+456 E
-466 LDYWKNPYQ
+466 NPYQ
-475 TLLEGFL
+475 NLLAGFL
-482 YGLEGTYLSIPN
+482 HGLEGTYFSIPN
-494 FESGDGRPDII
+494 YESGYGRPDLI
-505 LKPILKNK
+505 LKPVVKTK

-519 LKRLKDRT
+519 LKRLKDRA
-527 VEKELEEALNQIKT
+527 VEKELDEALNQIKT

>member
-1 MLNQKKLG
+1 MLNKKKLG
-9 LGVEDFKEIITFD
+9 LGVEDFKEIISFD

-48 RRFGKTLNISTL
+48 RRFGKTLNMSTL

-65 IKNREKNRKLFN
+65 IKNREDNRKLFN

-103 DSSSWNGAIKNIRD
+103 DSSNWNGAIKNIRD

-134 TKNENKVFN
+134 TENENKVFN

-191 GYYNEAVNFFKG
+191 GYYSEAITFFKG
-203 FYGDV
+203 LYGNV
-208 LKTNEYLHMGVLTG
+208 LKTNQYLHMGVLTG

-241 TILNKKYSQYFGL
+241 TILNDEYSQYFGL
-254 LEAEVEK
+254 LEEEVEK
-261 ALQDYDVSYKLE
+261 ALLDYGVSYKLE
-273 EVKSWYNGYRFGDS
+273 EVKSWYNGYKFGDS
-287 EVYNPLSILKFLSNQ
+287 EVYNPLSILKFLKTKKL
-302 ELGAYWINTS
+302 EAYWVNTS
-312 GNAVIKELLKNS
+312 GNALIKELLKNS
-324 DKMVFDTLNNLFN
+324 DKTVFDTLNKLFN

-365 FSGYLTVKEKIDMN
+365 FSGYLTVKEKIEMS
-379 TYFVRIP
+379 TYFVKIP

-404 GLGTISR
+404 GLGTINK
-411 LKVALLTKN
+411 LKFALSTKN
-420 LEEII
+420 LDEII
-425 SCLENL
+425 SWLENL
-431 VLNAMSTYDIRNK
+431 VLNAMSTYDT
-444 EAQNSDK
+444 DK
-451 NLRLC
+451 RY
-456 LNNHSRSEEL
+456 E
-466 LDYWKNPYQ
+466 NPYQ
-475 TLLEGFL
+475 TLLAGFL
-482 YGLEGTYLSIPN
+482 YGLEGAYFSVPN

-505 LKPILKNK
+505 LKPIAKNK

-519 LKRLKDRT
+519 LKRLKDRP
-527 VEKELEEALNQIKT
+527 VEKELEEALNQIKL

-554 DITNIALVFDG
+554 DITNIALVFDR

>member
-1 MLNQKKLG
+1 MLKQKILG
-9 LGVEDFKEIITFD
+9 LGVDDFKKIRTLD

-33 EILLDGAKIKLFCRP
+33 DILLDGADIKLFCRP
-48 RRFGKTLNISTL
+48 RRFGKTLNMSTL

-65 IKNREKNRKLFN
+65 IENREENRKLFN
-77 GLYIENSPMIN
+77 GLYIENSPMMN
-88 EQGKYPVIFLTMKGI
+88 EQGKYPVIFVSFKGI
-103 DSSSWNGAIKNIRD
+103 NTLTFENLIERIKDRISTLYRGYSFLSEKLNEFEIEKFKNITNGNID
-117 KIFELYNEYDGK
+117 IIQL
-129 INHIL
+129 
-134 TKNENKVFN
+134 
-143 KFAGKESD
+143 ES
-151 EEELKT
+151 
-157 SLSFLTS
+157 SLLFLS
-164 LLYKYYNQKVI
+164 EVLYKYYNKKVI
-175 VLIDEY
+175 ILIDEY
-181 DSPIISAYEN
+181 DIPLLNAYEN
-191 GYYNEAVNFFKG
+191 GYYNKAVNFFKG

-222 IVRVAQAGI
+222 IVRVVQAGI

-241 TILNKKYSQYFGL
+241 TILNDEYSQYFGL
-254 LEAEVEK
+254 FEDEVEK
-261 ALQDYDVSYKLE
+261 ALQDYGISYKLD

-287 EVYNPLSILKFLSNQ
+287 EVYNPLSILKFLKTKKL
-302 ELGAYWINTS
+302 EAYWINTS
-312 GNAVIKELLKNS
+312 GNALIKELLKNS
-324 DKMVFDTLNNLFN
+324 DKTVFDTLNNLFN
-337 GKETVVYIS
+337 GKETIVYIS

-411 LKVALLTKN
+411 LKAALLTKN

-431 VLNAMSTYDIRNK
+431 VLNAMSTYDT
-444 EAQNSDK
+444 DK
-451 NLRLC
+451 RY
-456 LNNHSRSEEL
+456 E
-466 LDYWKNPYQ
+466 NPYQ

-494 FESGDGRPDII
+494 FESGNGRPDII
-505 LKPILKNK
+505 LKPVVKNK

-541 NRYDTLLKREGIN
+541 NRYDALLKREGIN

>member
-1 MLNQKKLG
+1 MLNKKKLG
-9 LGVEDFKEIITFD
+9 LGVEDFKEIISFD

-48 RRFGKTLNISTL
+48 RRFGKTLNMSTL

-65 IKNREKNRKLFN
+65 IKNREENRKLFN
-77 GLYIENSPMIN
+77 GLYIENSPMIS

-103 DSSSWNGAIKNIRD
+103 DSSSWNGALKNIRD

-134 TKNENKVFN
+134 TENENKVFN

-191 GYYNEAVNFFKG
+191 GYYSEAITFFKG
-203 FYGDV
+203 LYGNV
-208 LKTNEYLHMGVLTG
+208 LKTNQYLHMGVLTG

-241 TILNKKYSQYFGL
+241 TILNDEYSQYFGL
-254 LEAEVEK
+254 LEEEVEK
-261 ALQDYDVSYKLE
+261 ALLDYGVSYKLE
-273 EVKSWYNGYRFGDS
+273 EVKSWYNGYKFGDS
-287 EVYNPLSILKFLSNQ
+287 EVYNPLSILKFLKTKRL
-302 ELGAYWINTS
+302 EAYWINTS
-312 GNAVIKELLKNS
+312 GNALIKELLKNF
-324 DKMVFDTLNNLFN
+324 DKTVFDALNNLFN

-379 TYFVRIP
+379 TYFVKIP

-404 GLGTISR
+404 GLGTINK
-411 LKVALLTKN
+411 LKFALSTKN
-420 LEEII
+420 LDEII

-431 VLNAMSTYDIRNK
+431 VLNAMSTYDT
-444 EAQNSDK
+444 DK
-451 NLRLC
+451 RY
-456 LNNHSRSEEL
+456 E
-466 LDYWKNPYQ
+466 NPYQ
-475 TLLEGFL
+475 TLLAGFL
-482 YGLEGTYLSIPN
+482 YGLEGAYFSVPN
-494 FESGDGRPDII
+494 FESGDGRSDII
-505 LKPILKNK
+505 LKPIAKNK

-519 LKRLKDRT
+519 LKRLKDRP
-527 VEKELEEALNQIKT
+527 VEKELEEALNQIKL

-554 DITNIALVFDG
+554 DITNIALVFDR

>member
-33 EILLDGAKIKLFCRP
+33 DILFDGAKIKLFCRP
-48 RRFGKTLNISTL
+48 RRFGKTLNMSTL
-60 RYFFD
+60 KYFFD
-65 IKNREKNRKLFN
+65 IKNREENRKLFN
-77 GLYIENSPMIN
+77 NLYIENSPMIS
-88 EQGKYPVIFLTMKGI
+88 EQGKYPVIFFTMKDIRGNNFKEFI
-103 DSSSWNGAIKNIRD
+103 EDIELLILSIIKEYQGLKSMCFPEEIQL
-117 KIFELYNEYDGK
+117 FENLQFRKAN
-129 INHIL
+129 L
-134 TKNENKVFN
+134 
-143 KFAGKESD
+143 S
-151 EEELKT
+151 ELKRALKFIT
-157 SLSFLTS
+157 E
-164 LLYKYYNQKVI
+164 LLYRKYHQQVI
-175 VLIDEY
+175 LLIDEY
-181 DSPIISAYEN
+181 DYPIITAYEK
-191 GYYNEAVNFFKG
+191 GYYDDVKDFIKG

-208 LKTNEYLHMGVLTG
+208 LKTNQYLHMGVLTG

-254 LEAEVEK
+254 LEDEVGK
-261 ALQDYDVSYKLE
+261 ALQDYNVSYKLDE
-273 EVKSWYNGYRFGDS
+273 IKAWYNGYKFGDS
-287 EVYNPLSILKFLSNQ
+287 EVYNPLSILKFLSTQ

-312 GNAVIKELLKNS
+312 GNALIKELLKNS
-324 DKMVFDTLNNLFN
+324 DKTVFDTLNNLFN

-365 FSGYLTVKEKIDMN
+365 FSGYLTVKEKIDMS

-411 LKVALLTKN
+411 LKVALSTKN
-420 LEEII
+420 LDEIV
-425 SCLENL
+425 SCFENL
-431 VLNAMSTYDIRNK
+431 VLNAMSTYD
-444 EAQNSDK
+444 ADK
-451 NLRLC
+451 RY
-456 LNNHSRSEEL
+456 E
-466 LDYWKNPYQ
+466 NPYQ
-475 TLLEGFL
+475 NLLAGFL
-482 YGLEGTYLSIPN
+482 HGLEGTYFSIPN
-494 FESGDGRPDII
+494 FESGYGRPDII
-505 LKPILKNK
+505 LKPVAKNK

-519 LKRLKDRT
+519 LKRLKDRS
-527 VEKELEEALNQIKT
+527 VEKELDEALNQIKL

>member
-1 MLNQKKLG
+1 MLNKKKLG
-9 LGVEDFKEIITFD
+9 LGVEDFKEIISFD

-48 RRFGKTLNISTL
+48 RRFGKTLNMSTL

-65 IKNREKNRKLFN
+65 IKNREENRKLFN
-77 GLYIENSPMIN
+77 GLYIENSPMIS

-103 DSSSWNGAIKNIRD
+103 DSSSWNGALKNIRD

-134 TKNENKVFN
+134 TENENKVFN

-191 GYYNEAVNFFKG
+191 GYYSEAITFFKG
-203 FYGDV
+203 LYGNV
-208 LKTNEYLHMGVLTG
+208 LKTNQYLHMGVLTG

-241 TILNKKYSQYFGL
+241 TILNDEYSQYFGL
-254 LEAEVEK
+254 LEEEFEK
-261 ALQDYDVSYKLE
+261 ALLDYGVSYKLE
-273 EVKSWYNGYRFGDS
+273 EVKSWYSGYKFGDS
-287 EVYNPLSILKFLSNQ
+287 EVYNPLSILKFLKTKRL
-302 ELGAYWINTS
+302 EAYWINTS
-312 GNAVIKELLKNS
+312 GNALIKELLKNF
-324 DKMVFDTLNNLFN
+324 DKTVFDALNNLFN

-379 TYFVRIP
+379 TYFVKIP

-404 GLGTISR
+404 GLGTINK
-411 LKVALLTKN
+411 LKFALSTKN
-420 LEEII
+420 LDEII
-425 SCLENL
+425 SYLENL
-431 VLNAMSTYDIRNK
+431 VLNAMSTYDT
-444 EAQNSDK
+444 DK
-451 NLRLC
+451 RY
-456 LNNHSRSEEL
+456 E
-466 LDYWKNPYQ
+466 NPYQ
-475 TLLEGFL
+475 TLLAGFL
-482 YGLEGTYLSIPN
+482 YGLEGAYFSVPN

-505 LKPILKNK
+505 LKPVVKNK

-519 LKRLKDRT
+519 LKRLKDRP
-527 VEKELEEALNQIKT
+527 VEKELEEALNQIKL

-554 DITNIALVFDG
+554 DITNIALVFDR

>member
-1 MLNQKKLG
+1 MLNKKKLG
-9 LGVEDFKEIITFD
+9 LGVEDFKEIISFD

-48 RRFGKTLNISTL
+48 RRFGKTLNMSTL

-65 IKNREKNRKLFN
+65 IKNREENRKLFN
-77 GLYIENSPMIN
+77 GLYIENSPMIS

-103 DSSSWNGAIKNIRD
+103 DSSSWNGALKNIRD

-134 TKNENKVFN
+134 TENENKVFN

-191 GYYNEAVNFFKG
+191 GYYSEAITFFKG
-203 FYGDV
+203 LYGNV

-241 TILNKKYSQYFGL
+241 TILNDEYSQYFGL
-254 LEAEVEK
+254 LEEEVEK
-261 ALQDYDVSYKLE
+261 SLLDYGVSYKLE
-273 EVKSWYNGYRFGDS
+273 EVKSWYNGYKFGDS
-287 EVYNPLSILKFLSNQ
+287 EVYNPLSILKFLKTKKL
-302 ELGAYWINTS
+302 EAYWVNTS
-312 GNAVIKELLKNS
+312 GNALIKELLKNS
-324 DKMVFDTLNNLFN
+324 DKTVFDTLNKLFN

-379 TYFVRIP
+379 TYFVKIP

-404 GLGTISR
+404 GLGTINK
-411 LKVALLTKN
+411 LKFALSTKN
-420 LEEII
+420 LDEII
-425 SCLENL
+425 SYLENL
-431 VLNAMSTYDIRNK
+431 VLNAMSTYDTDKRY
-444 EAQNSDK
+444 ENS
-451 NLRLC
+451 
-456 LNNHSRSEEL
+456 
-466 LDYWKNPYQ
+466 YQ
-475 TLLEGFL
+475 TLLAGFL

-505 LKPILKNK
+505 LKPIAKNK

-519 LKRLKDRT
+519 LKRLKDRP
-527 VEKELEEALNQIKT
+527 VEKELEEALNQIKL

-554 DITNIALVFDG
+554 DITNIALVFDR

>member
-1 MLNQKKLG
+1 MLNQKRLG
-9 LGVEDFKEIITFD
+9 LGVDDFKKIRILD

-33 EILLDGAKIKLFCRP
+33 DILLDGADIKLFCRP
-48 RRFGKTLNISTL
+48 RRFGKTLNMSTL

-65 IKNREKNRKLFN
+65 IENREENRKLFD
-77 GLYIENSPMIN
+77 GLYIENSPMIS
-88 EQGKYPVIFLTMKGI
+88 EQGMYPVIFISMKGI
-103 DSSSWNGAIKNIRD
+103 GGLNWEVTFNSLKSKIK
-117 KIFELYNEYDGK
+117 ELFREY
-129 INHIL
+129 I
-134 TKNENKVFN
+134 
-143 KFAGKESD
+143 
-151 EEELKT
+151 
-157 SLSFLTS
+157 FLTDS
-164 LLYKYYNQKVI
+164 LDKYTLMEFEKYLTSDFDEALSKNSLKFLTEILYKFYKEKVI

-181 DSPIISAYEN
+181 DSSIISAYEN
-191 GYYNEAVNFFKG
+191 GYYNEAINFFKG

-241 TILNKKYSQYFGL
+241 TILNEEYSQYFGL
-254 LEAEVEK
+254 LEDEVEK
-261 ALQDYDVSYKLE
+261 ALQDYDVSYKLD
-273 EVKSWYNGYRFGDS
+273 EVKSWYNGYKFGDF
-287 EVYNPLSILKFLSNQ
+287 EVYNPLSILKFLKTKKL
-302 ELGAYWINTS
+302 EAYWINTS
-312 GNAVIKELLKNS
+312 GNTLIKELLKNS
-324 DKMVFDTLNNLFN
+324 DKTVFDTLNNLFN

-346 QSIALGNN
+346 QSITLGNN

-411 LKVALLTKN
+411 LKIALLTKN
-420 LEEII
+420 LDETV

-431 VLNAMSTYDIRNK
+431 VVNAMSTYDT
-444 EAQNSDK
+444 DK
-451 NLRLC
+451 RY
-456 LNNHSRSEEL
+456 E
-466 LDYWKNPYQ
+466 NPYQ
-475 TLLEGFL
+475 TLLAGFL
-482 YGLEGTYLSIPN
+482 YGLEGTYFSIPN

-505 LKPILKNK
+505 LKPMAKNK

-519 LKRLKDRT
+519 LKRLKDRA
-527 VEKELEEALNQIKT
+527 VEKELDEALNQIKI

-554 DITNIALVFDG
+554 DVTNIALVFDG

>member
-1 MLNQKKLG
+1 MSKQKRLG
-9 LGVEDFKEIITFD
+9 LGVDDFKKIRTLD

-33 EILLDGAKIKLFCRP
+33 DILLDGADIKLLCRP
-48 RRFGKTLNISTL
+48 RRFGKTLNMSTL

-65 IKNREKNRKLFN
+65 IENKEENRKLFN
-77 GLYIENSPMIN
+77 GLYIENSPMIS
-88 EQGKYPVIFLTMKGI
+88 EQGKYPVIFISFKGI
-103 DSSSWNGAIKNIRD
+103 NTLTFENLIERIKDRISTLYRSYSFLIKNFNE
-117 KIFELYNEYDGK
+117 FEIEK
-129 INHIL
+129 F
-134 TKNENKVFN
+134 KNITNSN
-143 KFAGKESD
+143 IDTIQLES
-151 EEELKT
+151 
-157 SLSFLTS
+157 SLLFLS
-164 LLYKYYNQKVI
+164 EVLYKYYDEKVI
-175 VLIDEY
+175 ILIDEY
-181 DSPIISAYEN
+181 DIPLLTAYEN
-191 GYYNEAVNFFKG
+191 GYYNEAINFFKG

-241 TILNKKYSQYFGL
+241 TILNKKYSQHFGL
-254 LEAEVEK
+254 LENEVEK
-261 ALQDYDVSYKLE
+261 ALQDYNVSYKLD

-287 EVYNPLSILKFLSNQ
+287 EVYNPLSILKFLSTE

-312 GNAVIKELLKNS
+312 GNTLIKELLKNS
-324 DKMVFDTLNNLFN
+324 DKTVFDTLNNLFN

-346 QSIALGNN
+346 QSITLGNN

-411 LKVALLTKN
+411 LKIALLTKN
-420 LEEII
+420 LDEIV

-431 VLNAMSTYDIRNK
+431 VVNAMSTYDT
-444 EAQNSDK
+444 DK
-451 NLRLC
+451 RY
-456 LNNHSRSEEL
+456 E
-466 LDYWKNPYQ
+466 NPYQ
-475 TLLEGFL
+475 TLLAGFL
-482 YGLEGTYLSIPN
+482 HGLEGTYLSIPN

-505 LKPILKNK
+505 LKPMAKNK

-519 LKRLKDRT
+519 LKRLKDRS
-527 VEKELEEALNQIKT
+527 VEKELDEALNQIKI
-541 NRYDTLLKREGIN
+541 NRYDTLLKREGIS
-554 DITNIALVFDG
+554 DITNIALVFDR

>member
-1 MLNQKKLG
+1 MLNKKKLG
-9 LGVEDFKEIITFD
+9 LGVEDFKEIISFD

-48 RRFGKTLNISTL
+48 RRFGKTLNMSTL

-65 IKNREKNRKLFN
+65 IKNREENRKLFN
-77 GLYIENSPMIN
+77 GLYIENSPMIS

-103 DSSSWNGAIKNIRD
+103 DSSSWNGALKNIRD

-134 TKNENKVFN
+134 TENENKVFN

-191 GYYNEAVNFFKG
+191 GYYSEAITFFKG
-203 FYGDV
+203 LYGNV
-208 LKTNEYLHMGVLTG
+208 LKTNQYLHMGVLTG

-241 TILNKKYSQYFGL
+241 TILNDEYSQYFGL
-254 LEAEVEK
+254 LEEEFEK
-261 ALQDYDVSYKLE
+261 ALLDYGVSYKLE
-273 EVKSWYNGYRFGDS
+273 EVKSWYSGYKFGDS
-287 EVYNPLSILKFLSNQ
+287 EVYNPLSILKFLKTKRL
-302 ELGAYWINTS
+302 EAYWINTS
-312 GNAVIKELLKNS
+312 GNALIKELLKNS
-324 DKMVFDTLNNLFN
+324 DKTVFDTLNNLFN

-379 TYFVRIP
+379 TYFVKIP

-404 GLGTISR
+404 GLGTINK
-411 LKVALLTKN
+411 LKFALSTKN
-420 LEEII
+420 LDEII

-431 VLNAMSTYDIRNK
+431 VLNAMSTYDT
-444 EAQNSDK
+444 DK
-451 NLRLC
+451 RY
-456 LNNHSRSEEL
+456 E
-466 LDYWKNPYQ
+466 NPYQ
-475 TLLEGFL
+475 TLLAGFL
-482 YGLEGTYLSIPN
+482 YGLEGAYFSVPN

-505 LKPILKNK
+505 LKPVVKNK

-519 LKRLKDRT
+519 LKRLKDRP
-527 VEKELEEALNQIKT
+527 VEKELEEALNQIKL

-554 DITNIALVFDG
+554 DITNIALVFDR

>member
-1 MLNQKKLG
+1 MLNQKRLG
-9 LGVEDFKEIITFD
+9 LGVDDFKKIRTLD

-33 EILLDGAKIKLFCRP
+33 DILLDGADIKLFCRP
-48 RRFGKTLNISTL
+48 RRFGKTLNMSTL

-65 IKNREKNRKLFN
+65 IENREENRKLFD
-77 GLYIENSPMIN
+77 GLYIENSPMIS
-88 EQGKYPVIFLTMKGI
+88 EQGMYPVIFISMKGI
-103 DSSSWNGAIKNIRD
+103 GGLNWEVTFNSLKSKIK
-117 KIFELYNEYDGK
+117 ELFREY
-129 INHIL
+129 I
-134 TKNENKVFN
+134 
-143 KFAGKESD
+143 
-151 EEELKT
+151 
-157 SLSFLTS
+157 FLTDS
-164 LLYKYYNQKVI
+164 LDKYTLMEFEKYLTSDFDEALSKNSLKFLTEILYKFYKEKVI

-181 DSPIISAYEN
+181 DSSIISAYEN
-191 GYYNEAVNFFKG
+191 GYYNEAINFFKG

-241 TILNKKYSQYFGL
+241 TILNDEYSQYFGL
-254 LEAEVEK
+254 LEDEVEK
-261 ALQDYDVSYKLE
+261 ALQDYDVSYKLD
-273 EVKSWYNGYRFGDS
+273 EVKSWYNGYKFGDF
-287 EVYNPLSILKFLSNQ
+287 EVYNPLSILKFLKTKKL
-302 ELGAYWINTS
+302 EAYWINTS
-312 GNAVIKELLKNS
+312 GNTLIKELLKNS
-324 DKMVFDTLNNLFN
+324 DKTVFDTLNNLFN

-346 QSIALGNN
+346 QSITLGNN

-420 LEEII
+420 LDEIV

-431 VLNAMSTYDIRNK
+431 VLNAMSTYDT
-444 EAQNSDK
+444 DK
-451 NLRLC
+451 RY
-456 LNNHSRSEEL
+456 E
-466 LDYWKNPYQ
+466 NPYQ
-475 TLLEGFL
+475 TLLAGFL
-482 YGLEGTYLSIPN
+482 HGLEGTYLSIPN

-505 LKPILKNK
+505 LKPIVKNK

-519 LKRLKDRT
+519 LKRLKDRA
-527 VEKELEEALNQIKT
+527 VEKELDEALNQIKI

-554 DITNIALVFDG
+554 DVTNIALVFDG

>member
-1 MLNQKKLG
+1 MSKQKRLG

-22 YYYIDKTKFIE
+22 YYYIDKTKLIE

-48 RRFGKTLNISTL
+48 RRFGKTLNMSTL

-65 IKNREKNRKLFN
+65 IENKEENRKLFN
-77 GLYIENSPMIN
+77 GLYIENSPMIS
-88 EQGKYPVIFLTMKGI
+88 EQGKYPVIFFTMKDIRGNNFKEFI
-103 DSSSWNGAIKNIRD
+103 EDIELLIISIIKEYQGLKDVCFPEEIQL
-117 KIFELYNEYDGK
+117 FENLQFRK
-129 INHIL
+129 ASL
-134 TKNENKVFN
+134 
-143 KFAGKESD
+143 S
-151 EEELKT
+151 ELKRALKFIT
-157 SLSFLTS
+157 E
-164 LLYKYYNQKVI
+164 LLYRKYNQQVI
-175 VLIDEY
+175 LLIDEY
-181 DSPIISAYEN
+181 DYPIITAYEK
-191 GYYNEAVNFFKG
+191 GYYDEVKDFIKG

-241 TILNKKYSQYFGL
+241 TILNKKYSQHFGL
-254 LEAEVEK
+254 LENEVEK
-261 ALQDYDVSYKLE
+261 ALQDYNVSYKLD

-287 EVYNPLSILKFLSNQ
+287 EVYNPLSILKFLSTE

-312 GNAVIKELLKNS
+312 GNTLIKELLKNS
-324 DKMVFDTLNNLFN
+324 DKTVFDTLNNLFN

-346 QSIALGNN
+346 QSITLGNN

-420 LEEII
+420 LDEIV

-431 VLNAMSTYDIRNK
+431 VVNAMSTYDT
-444 EAQNSDK
+444 DK
-451 NLRLC
+451 RY
-456 LNNHSRSEEL
+456 E
-466 LDYWKNPYQ
+466 NPYQ
-475 TLLEGFL
+475 TLLAGFL
-482 YGLEGTYLSIPN
+482 HGLEGTYLSIPN

-505 LKPILKNK
+505 LKPMAKNK

-519 LKRLKDRT
+519 LKRLKDRP
-527 VEKELEEALNQIKT
+527 VEKELEEALNQIKI